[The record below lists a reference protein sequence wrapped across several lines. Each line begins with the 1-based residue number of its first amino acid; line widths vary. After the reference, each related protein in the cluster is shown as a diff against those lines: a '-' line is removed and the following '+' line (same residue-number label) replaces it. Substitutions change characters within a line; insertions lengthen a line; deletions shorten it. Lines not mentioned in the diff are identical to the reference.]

1 MGKIIATVGISG
13 SGKSTWAKE
22 WVKAAP
28 NRARNSRDEIRKVLF
43 GEIDMDK
50 AVEYYS
56 PENEAKVDE
65 VSALLMAEWIAEDR
79 DIVVDN
85 THLHPLAHKELAELA
100 EKNGY
105 TFELK
110 VFNLTLEEAK
120 ANVAKRVADGGLPV
134 ADEFIEAQSAKFE
147 KFGFANL

>member
-1 MGKIIATVGISG
+1 MGHITATVGVSG
-13 SGKSTWAKE
+13 SGKSTWAKA
-22 WVKAAP
+22 WVAAAP
-28 NRARNSRDEIRKVLF
+28 NRARMSRDEIRKVLF

-65 VSALLMAEWIAEDR
+65 VSALLMAEWMAEGR

-85 THLHPLAHKELAELA
+85 THLHPLAHKELSELA

-110 VFNLTLEEAK
+110 VFKASLEEAK
-120 ANVAKRVADGGLPV
+120 ANVAKRVAEGGLPV
-134 ADEFIEAQSAKFE
+134 ADEFIEAQFAKFE
-147 KFGFANL
+147 KFGLEKL

>member
-28 NRARNSRDEIRKVLF
+28 NRARNSRDEIRKALF
-43 GEIDMDK
+43 GEIDMAK

-56 PENEAKVDE
+56 PDNEAKVDE
-65 VSALLMAEWIAEDR
+65 VSALLMAEWMAEDR

-85 THLHPLAHKELAELA
+85 THLHPLAHKELQELA
-100 EKNGY
+100 DANGY

-110 VFNLTLEEAK
+110 VFNMTLEEAK
-120 ANVAKRVADGGLPV
+120 VNVAKRVAEGGLPV
-134 ADEFIEAQSAKFE
+134 ADEFMEAQFAKFE
-147 KFGFANL
+147 KFGLANL

>member
-22 WVKAAP
+22 WLEAAP
-28 NRARNSRDEIRKVLF
+28 NRARMNRDEIRKALF

-56 PENEAKVDE
+56 PENEARVDA
-65 VSALLMAEWIAEDR
+65 VSAILMAEWMAEGR

-85 THLHPLAHKELAELA
+85 THLHPLAHKELSELA
-100 EKNGY
+100 DKNGY

-110 VFNLTLEEAK
+110 VFKLTLEEAK
-120 ANVAKRVADGGLPV
+120 ANVAKRVAEGGLPV
-134 ADEFIEAQSAKFE
+134 ADEFIEAQFAKFE
-147 KFGFANL
+147 KFGFAKL